1 MNEYTY
7 GNSGKKSAGVGGSI
21 VMTVTIACAVFV
33 IGMAATHWTAV
44 TSRIG
49 AVPTIAQMS
58 QTMRNFAYYRDCAA
72 ARAAGVA
79 PIRRGEPGYRPALD
93 ANTNG
98 LACEPYI
105 EW

>member
-1 MNEYTY
+1 MNEHAY
-7 GNSGKKSAGVGGSI
+7 GNGGKRAAGIGGA
-21 VMTVTIACAVFV
+21 VMTITVACTVFA
-33 IGMAATHWTAV
+33 IGMTATHWTAV

-58 QTMRNFAYYRDCAA
+58 QTLRNFAYYRDCASV
-72 ARAAGVA
+72 RAAGVA

-93 ANTNG
+93 VNNNG